1 MKNSDNNNSRRNF
14 IKMAVAGSVALGLA
28 PVSNVFDSDINP
40 NGVFIPQE
48 KNSPDSKGKSVLG
61 LRYEPLKTVRI
72 GLIGLGMRGSG
83 SLSRLLQVEGVEIT
97 AIGDV
102 VPKAVKD
109 ANKQIT
115 DAGLKAALEYTG
127 EEDWKKICERDDSV
141 PRKNLA

>member
-1 MKNSDNNNSRRNF
+1 
-14 IKMAVAGSVALGLA
+14 
-28 PVSNVFDSDINP
+28 
-40 NGVFIPQE
+40 
-48 KNSPDSKGKSVLG
+48 
-61 LRYEPLKTVRI
+61 
-72 GLIGLGMRGSG
+72 MRGSG